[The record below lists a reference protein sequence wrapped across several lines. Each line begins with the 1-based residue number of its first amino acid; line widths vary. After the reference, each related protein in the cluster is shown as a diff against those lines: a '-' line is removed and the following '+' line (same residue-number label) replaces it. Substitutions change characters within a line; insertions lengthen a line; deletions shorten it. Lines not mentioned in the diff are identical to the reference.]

1 MLTEKELRELSEQSG
16 DVCVS
21 LLMPLSQQPDER
33 EANRIRLKNLI
44 KQAEKQLTAV
54 SIKAADLLVPA
65 MELLSNGG
73 LHRQKSAGLAIFM
86 KPDFTRHFF
95 VPATMPELA
104 VVSRQFHIKPLM
116 PLLHDNR
123 PFHILAL
130 SQNKVTLFQAT
141 HYHIEPVTLPDL
153 PENMAQA
160 LWYDDPEKQLQY
172 HTSMGQNAAYHG
184 HEVAAEKKGAVLRYF
199 RQINEVVTAYLHAKQ
214 TPLILACVE
223 YLFPIYQ
230 EANTYA
236 GLADKGI
243 VGNPDEASPAEL
255 QQQAWQ
261 LVSSHFEEEKLAAA
275 EQYQALAAT
284 ERASA
289 DITEIV
295 PAAHFGRVD
304 TLFTSVDQH
313 QWGQFDDESGQVELY
328 ETAEPNAVDLLD
340 WAAAQT
346 LRNGGTVYVVD
357 PQEIPDDA
365 AITAVFRY

>member
-21 LLMPLSQQPDER
+21 LFMPLSQQPDER

-44 KQAEKQLTAV
+44 KEAEKQLTAV
-54 SIKAADLLVPA
+54 SMKAADLLAPA

-86 KPDFTRHFF
+86 KPDFSRHFF
-95 VPATMPELA
+95 VPATMPEL
-104 VVSRQFHIKPLM
+104 VTVSRRFYIKPLM
-116 PLLHDNR
+116 PLLHDNQ

-130 SQNKVTLFQAT
+130 SQNKVTLFQAN
-141 HYHIEPVTLPDL
+141 HYDVEPVTLPDL

-160 LWYDDPEKQLQY
+160 LWYDDPERQLQY
-172 HTSMGQNAAYHG
+172 HTSMGKNAAYHG

-199 RQINEVVTAYLHAKQ
+199 RQINEVV
-214 TPLILACVE
+214 
-223 YLFPIYQ
+223 
-230 EANTYA
+230 
-236 GLADKGI
+236 
-243 VGNPDEASPAEL
+243 
-255 QQQAWQ
+255 
-261 LVSSHFEEEKLAAA
+261 SSRFEEEKSAAA

-304 TLFTSVDQH
+304 TLMR
-313 QWGQFDDESGQVELY
+313 
-328 ETAEPNAVDLLD
+328 P
-340 WAAAQT
+340 
-346 LRNGGTVYVVD
+346 
-357 PQEIPDDA
+357 
-365 AITAVFRY
+365 